1 MLLTDRTNLDGTRL
15 HTIDMQLL
23 REKNGSNTTFKG
35 GNTTFEGGNTTFKGK
50 KGGNAT
56 KIINMLQY

>member
-35 GNTTFEGGNTTFKGK
+35 GNTTFKGK